1 MELQMVSTRTETLD
15 RCNQIFFDGLPLSA
29 LERYELAGE
38 IAANIEQGDVSP
50 PQEGLRLYTGERIRT
65 RQAANAIFLEEG
77 ARALIL
83 IDSPTVNGVIAMD
96 TARRYLTG
104 KCFTDGCF
112 EGECAHAAVGWLRY
126 LSATDFPDSE
136 RRLEA
141 GFRQVNSLRDG
152 SGRWRGLP
160 FYYTL
165 LMLCEQDRPA
175 ARREL
180 RYASPTCERLLA
192 LQPLDEL
199 YGQRRRSILE
209 RVLCLS

>member
-1 MELQMVSTRTETLD
+1 MDLQTISTRNETLD
-15 RCNQIFFDGLPLSA
+15 RCNLALFEGLPLTA

-38 IAANIEQGDVSP
+38 IAAIIEQGDLNALQDS
-50 PQEGLRLYTGERIRT
+50 LRLFTGERIRT
-65 RQAANAIFLEEG
+65 RQAVNAIFFEEG
-77 ARALIL
+77 ARALIQ
-83 IDSPTVNGVIAMD
+83 IDLPTVAGVMAME

-104 KCFTDGCF
+104 KCFTVGCM

-126 LSATDFPDSE
+126 LSVTDFPDSE

-141 GFRQVNSLRDG
+141 GLRQVNSLRDAG
-152 SGRWRGLP
+152 GRWKGLP

-180 RYASPTCERLLA
+180 RHASSTCERLLA
-192 LQPLDEL
+192 LQPVDDL
-199 YGQRRRSILE
+199 YGQRRRTVLE
-209 RVLCLS
+209 RVLCLI